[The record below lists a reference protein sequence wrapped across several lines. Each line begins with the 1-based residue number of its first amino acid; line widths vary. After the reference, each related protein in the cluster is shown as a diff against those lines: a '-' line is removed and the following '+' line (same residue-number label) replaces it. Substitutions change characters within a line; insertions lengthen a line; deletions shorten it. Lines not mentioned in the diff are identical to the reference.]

1 MCDKKSKILVLGY
14 GLLGK
19 EIVRQTGWD
28 YISRE
33 KDSFDFTEIDSFKD
47 LIKNYNVI
55 INCIACCDTYGD
67 NKNEHWDVN
76 YKGVANLVDHLQNT
90 NQKLVQI
97 GTDQLYSN
105 SVSNVAESDV
115 PVHTSTWYSY
125 TKLLA
130 DGYVQLK
137 MNNYLIVRGSHKEKP
152 FMYDKGMI
160 SQIGNF
166 DYVDVMAEI
175 IISLVKGGAKK
186 IYNIGTETKS
196 AYELGLK
203 TKKDLIGFE
212 GRFFDNQP
220 LDLTMDLKKLNK
232 FMKAKKN
239 N

>member
-1 MCDKKSKILVLGY
+1 MSDKKNKILVLGH

-28 YISRE
+28 FISRK
-33 KDSFDFTEIDSFKD
+33 KDNFDFTKIELFKH
-47 LIKNYNVI
+47 LLNNYDVI

-76 YKGVANLVDHLQNT
+76 FKGVADLVDYLKGT
-90 NQKLVQI
+90 EKKLVQI

-105 SVSNVAESDV
+105 SISNVPEDDV
-115 PVHTSTWYSY
+115 PVHTSSWYSY

-137 MNNYLIVRGSHKEKP
+137 MDNYLIVRGSHKEKP
-152 FMYDKGMI
+152 FIYDKGMI

-175 IISLVKGGAKK
+175 IISLINGGAEK
-186 IYNIGTETKS
+186 IYNIGTEKKS
-196 AYELGLK
+196 AFELGLQ

-212 GRFFDNQP
+212 GKFFDNQP
-220 LDLTMDLKKLNK
+220 LDVTMDLTKLNR
-232 FMKAKKN
+232 FMKKKKKN
-239 N
+239 